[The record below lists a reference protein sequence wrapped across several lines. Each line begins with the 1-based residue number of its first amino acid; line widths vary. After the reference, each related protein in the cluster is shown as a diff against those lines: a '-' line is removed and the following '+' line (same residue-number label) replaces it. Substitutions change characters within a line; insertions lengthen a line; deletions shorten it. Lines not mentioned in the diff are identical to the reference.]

1 MTKFKLVNPH
11 IEGNIDITVKAKSEL
26 KAAGKMY
33 ETVLAP
39 LFLTSA
45 PKFNFTIKSDKK
57 FYHFTVNESVN
68 GDKAKYRIHKFN
80 GKVDNTE
87 LNEKLNYFKEQ
98 DVQDGGKHKHKH
110 KDDSSSSSSDSD
122 SPPFY
127 SISRYYY
134 SPYIYTPIV
143 PTTVP
148 VTFTIPVLSPVY
160 LHPYTYYL
168 MY

>member
-1 MTKFKLVNPH
+1 MTKYKLVNPH
-11 IEGNIDITVKAKSEL
+11 IEGNVDITVKAKSEL

-45 PKFNFTIKSDKK
+45 PKFNFTIKANKK
-57 FYHFTVNESVN
+57 YYHYTVSESVN
-68 GDKAKYRIHKFN
+68 GDKAKYKIHKFN

-87 LNEKLNYFKEQ
+87 LTDKLNYIKEQ
-98 DVQDGGKHKHKH
+98 SEQNGGKHKH

-134 SPYIYTPIV
+134 SPYIYNPIV

-148 VTFTIPVLSPVY
+148 VTFTIPVLSPTY
-160 LHPYTYYL
+160 IHPYTYYL
-168 MY
+168 IL